1 MHRYDRTFARYD
13 ADWRAAG
20 YTPWFPGAYWAG
32 APMLGW
38 GWGWGWPP
46 YAPVDFGRYAGDYHP
61 RRRPE
66 ESPVYGRGADE
77 AARRYARSHG
87 YDEGYTIP
95 PRGPA
100 RRPRRP

>member
-1 MHRYDRTFARYD
+1 MHRYDRTFSRYD

-20 YTPWFPGAYWAG
+20 YAPWFPGAYWAG
-32 APMLGW
+32 APMF

-46 YAPVDFGRYAGDYHP
+46 YAPPAGGRYELDYHP

-66 ESPVYGRGADE
+66 ESSLYGRQADE
-77 AARRYARSHG
+77 AARRYARSRG

-95 PRGPA
+95 PRRPT